1 MSAGRVAF
9 IPHAALLE
17 LVENYPNI
25 GVALWRDAVVDGA
38 VYRQWLVNVGRD
50 RQQPADA
57 GVRIFECKEC
67 GAARI
72 VTG

>member
-1 MSAGRVAF
+1 MTSQDEKTGREPPVCAQCN
-9 IPHAALLE
+9 AKM
-17 LVENYPNI
+17 
-25 GVALWRDAVVDGA
+25 
-38 VYRQWLVNVGRD
+38 WLVNVGRD